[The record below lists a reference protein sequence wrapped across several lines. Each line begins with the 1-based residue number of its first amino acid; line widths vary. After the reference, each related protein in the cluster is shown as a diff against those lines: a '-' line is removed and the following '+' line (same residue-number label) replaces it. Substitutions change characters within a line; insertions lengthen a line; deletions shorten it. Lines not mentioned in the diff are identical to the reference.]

1 MKNKVPLF
9 LTAGLALLALTTMAQ
24 HEVVPLWPAGK
35 VPNSI
40 PSTVEEKSVTSGG
53 IMRISG
59 VTVPAYTVYLP
70 AADKATGA
78 AVLVCPG
85 GGYSILAAEHEGSDL
100 AVWFQQRGIA
110 AFVLKYR
117 LPNPAA
123 MTNQHEV
130 PLLDAMQAMKLIR
143 QNAAK
148 YKIEATKLGVMGF
161 SAGGHLAA
169 TLSTH
174 FNKGAGAS
182 EAARPDFSILLYP
195 VITFNPALAHGGSR
209 DNLLGAAKSDELIRY
224 YSNELQV
231 DATTPPA
238 FLVHAQDDTGVPV
251 ENSIEYYL
259 ALRKNKVPVEMH
271 LYPRGGHGFA
281 LRTDGKGSVASWPV
295 SMENWLR
302 ANGWMK

>member
-1 MKNKVPLF
+1 
-9 LTAGLALLALTTMAQ
+9 
-24 HEVVPLWPAGK
+24 
-35 VPNSI
+35 
-40 PSTVEEKSVTSGG
+40 
-53 IMRISG
+53 
-59 VTVPAYTVYLP
+59 
-70 AADKATGA
+70 
-78 AVLVCPG
+78 VLVCPG

-123 MTNQHEV
+123 MTTQHEV
-130 PLLDAMQAMKLIR
+130 PLMDAMQAMKLIR

-148 YKIEATKLGVMGF
+148 YKIEANKLGVMGF

-195 VITFNPALAHGGSR
+195 VITFNSSLAHGGSR

-259 ALRKNKVPVEMH
+259 ALRKNKVPAELH

-281 LRTDGKGSVASWPV
+281 LRTDGKGSVASWPLA
-295 SMENWLR
+295 MENWLR